1 MGRRAITEAA
11 NVGDL
16 GVGHNITV
24 ASALLAAPHEVATL
38 RLASRALAFWRL
50 SAITWLALRGVETGR

>member
-1 MGRRAITEAA
+1 MGRRAINFAA

-24 ASALLAAPHEVATL
+24 ASALLAAPQVATL

-50 SAITWLALRGVETGR
+50 SAIAWLALRGVETGR